1 MSFIKHKVL
10 LVLLVFIVIICGVTY
25 INYSLEKNSNDEV
38 IITLSEENK
47 NSNQIIQQE
56 VEQEV
61 ENQENPIK
69 EKKKV
74 VVHVC
79 GAIINPN
86 KLYKLESGS
95 RVADAINIAG
105 GATNEADLSKINLAD
120 IIEDGQKIYIPSYGE
135 MKQQIDLFE
144 KNDQIQGINENNS
157 LININTASKIEL
169 KQLSGI
175 GEVKATSIIE
185 YRNKNNGFKSI
196 EEIIK
201 VTGIGQ
207 ATFEKIE
214 EKIIIN

>member
-1 MSFIKHKVL
+1 MSFIKHKGL
-10 LVLLVFIVIICGVTY
+10 LVLLVFIVIICGVSY
-25 INYSLEKNSNDEV
+25 INYSLEKYSEDEV
-38 IITLSEENK
+38 IITLCEENK
-47 NSNQIIQQE
+47 NSDKE
-56 VEQEV
+56 VEKEV
-61 ENQENPIK
+61 KNQVNPTN
-69 EKKKV
+69 EKKKL

-120 IIEDGQKIYIPSYGE
+120 IIKDGQKIYIPSYGE
-135 MKQQIDLFE
+135 IEQQIDLFE
-144 KNDQIQGINENNS
+144 KNNQIQGINENNS

-185 YRNKNNGFKSI
+185 YRNKNNRFKSI

-207 ATFEKIE
+207 ATYEKIK
-214 EKIIIN
+214 EKIIVN